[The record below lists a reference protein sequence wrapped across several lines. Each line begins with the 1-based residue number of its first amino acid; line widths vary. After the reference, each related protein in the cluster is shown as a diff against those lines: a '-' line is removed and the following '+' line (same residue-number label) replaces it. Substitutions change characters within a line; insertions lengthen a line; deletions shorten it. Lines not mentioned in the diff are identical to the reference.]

1 MKANSDD
8 NKAPVWK
15 QTIPKK
21 IFSYFYFKF
30 QQKHSLVT
38 VTEVKT
44 TSQWLPIHL
53 GS

>member
-30 QQKHSLVT
+30 QQEHSLVT
-38 VTEVKT
+38 NRSENN
-44 TSQWLPIHL
+44 
-53 GS
+53 

>member
-15 QTIPKK
+15 QTFPKK

-30 QQKHSLVT
+30 QQKQSSDCN
-38 VTEVKT
+38 
-44 TSQWLPIHL
+44 TSANN
-53 GS
+53 